1 MKTYDE
7 ILESTIERN
16 DDLIYN
22 FAKWL
27 KKSGLSEETIRKH
40 INNISFFLNHYLVY
54 QEIDGDIDDD
64 AETIVCQAEDGVDF
78 IDDFLGYWFIR
89 KAMWSD
95 ERSIKSN
102 ITSIKKFYTFMQSL
116 NLISK
121 DDLKFLKEEIKENK
135 DEWIDTVNRYNNID
149 EDFDWD

>member
-7 ILESTIERN
+7 VVKSIHKRN
-16 DDLIYN
+16 ENLIYN
-22 FAKWL
+22 FGGWL
-27 KKSGLSEETIRKH
+27 KRSGLGEKTIDKH
-40 INNISFFLNHYLVY
+40 VDNLSFFLNEYLVY
-54 QEIDGDIDDD
+54 QDISDNENEI
-64 AETIVCQAEDGVDF
+64 TLCNAEDGIDF

-102 ITSIKKFYTFMQSL
+102 IASFKKFYTFMESL

-121 DDLKFLKEEIKENK
+121 EELRDLNEEIKGRK
-135 DEWIDTVNRYNNID
+135 KKWIDEVNRFND
-149 EDFDWD
+149 PDDDFWDFE